1 MTRPHSKNIVVIDG
15 HPDRQPRHLVH
26 ALARAYAV
34 GADEGGH
41 KVRWVKLAEID
52 FPLLASQ
59 HDWEEDPV
67 PPALRTAQEAIRW
80 ADHLVILYPL
90 WLGDMPALLKGL
102 LEQVLRPGFAFD
114 RGTKGRWEKALGGR
128 TARIIVTMGMPALVY
143 RLYFLALGVRLLKR
157 NILHFV
163 GIRPVRVT
171 VIGGVEAPRN
181 RNAAQLRKVVQ
192 QGRRAL

>member
-1 MTRPHSKNIVVIDG
+1 MPRRQPKNIVIIDG

-41 KVRWVKLAEID
+41 RVLWVKLAEID
-52 FPLLASQ
+52 FPLLSSQ
-59 HDWEEDPV
+59 HDWEEEPV

-90 WLGDMPALLKGL
+90 WLGDMPARLKAF

-114 RGTKGRWEKALGGR
+114 GTAQGHWKKALGGR

-163 GIRPVRVT
+163 GIRPVRT
-171 VIGGVEAPRN
+171 MVIGGVEEGRR
-181 RNAAQLRKVVQ
+181 RNAVQLRKVVQ
-192 QGRRAL
+192 YGKRAL

>member
-1 MTRPHSKNIVVIDG
+1 MAKPPSRNIVIIDG

-59 HDWEEDPV
+59 DDWEEDPV
-67 PPALRTAQEAIRW
+67 PPALRAAQEAIRW

-90 WLGDMPALLKGL
+90 WLGDMPARLKAF

-114 RGTKGRWEKALGGR
+114 RSAKGPWNKALGGR
-128 TARIIVTMGMPALVY
+128 SARIIVTMGMPALVY
-143 RLYFLALGVRLLKR
+143 RLYFLALGVRMLKR

-163 GIRPVRVT
+163 GIRPVRVMM
-171 VIGGVEAPRN
+171 VGSVEDRRD
-181 RNAAQLRKVVQ
+181 RNATQLRKVVNY
-192 QGRRAL
+192 GKRAL